1 MSHTVMAQ
9 AATYSFEAK
18 IVYRGYHVCKN
29 MTLVNAKEDDEVQ
42 VEVETNK
49 DLIKVDP

>member
-18 IVYRGYHVCKN
+18 IVYRGYHDQEYD
-29 MTLVNAKEDDEVQ
+29 MG
-42 VEVETNK
+42 
-49 DLIKVDP
+49 